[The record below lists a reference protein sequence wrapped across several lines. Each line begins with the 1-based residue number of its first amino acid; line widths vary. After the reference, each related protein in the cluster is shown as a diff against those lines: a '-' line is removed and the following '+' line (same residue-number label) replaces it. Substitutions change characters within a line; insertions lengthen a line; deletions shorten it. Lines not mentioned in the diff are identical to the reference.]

1 MGADNMFGNHQDV
14 LKLINHKLTLC
25 YICQK
30 KKLIQHSCFFFIFCQ
45 EHLFCESGVGVC
57 IDWCCHSEQNVQLWN
72 LHRKLCPHF
81 RVIFS
86 QTTITTF
93 QGRETDINKEK
104 SIFFICCWW
113 WVVFTVLTSSE
124 VTAFQAK
131 NDTII
136 YQLYIRSRPFIT

>member
-1 MGADNMFGNHQDV
+1 MGADNKFGNHQEV
-14 LKLINHKLTLC
+14 LRLINHKLTLC

-30 KKLIQHSCFFFIFCQ
+30 KKLIQHSCFLFSFNIFQ
-45 EHLFCESGVGVC
+45 EHLFWESGVGVC

-93 QGRETDINKEK
+93 QGRETDINKENRK
-104 SIFFICCWW
+104 KTTGSTPTRSSWFRRQNFQWQEILRLSKIFKI
-113 WVVFTVLTSSE
+113 
-124 VTAFQAK
+124 
-131 NDTII
+131 
-136 YQLYIRSRPFIT
+136 